1 MTELMVYLDGLC
13 CGVVTQTAG
22 EALTFDYDVAG
33 AVQLLPPGYPSSDH
47 ADSPSRFEPLSDDQ
61 VEQLLAAVVDE
72 YRDGRPH
79 PDTAQRF
86 SLAGA
91 QPKIA
96 LHRGPAGW
104 ARPLGSTPT
113 THILKPTPG
122 TYRRLDLVEHL
133 TMRAATHL
141 GLTVAGVCT
150 RRTCVNHWLSRR
162 TRSTS
167 TVTEA
172 RGFGPSQPC
181 CGASRSGPTERRRLK
196 AFPRAD
202 AQHRARVHGRSRQE
216 PLIGSHRRPG
226 CSLRSSETTAMA
238 GTIVDAVS
246 RLPLI
251 SS

>member
-1 MTELMVYLDGLC
+1 
-13 CGVVTQTAG
+13 
-22 EALTFDYDVAG
+22 
-33 AVQLLPPGYPSSDH
+33 
-47 ADSPSRFEPLSDDQ
+47 
-61 VEQLLAAVVDE
+61 VVDE

-141 GLTVAGVCT
+141 GLTVAGSELTQFGGIHAFVT
-150 RRTCVNHWLSRR
+150 ARYDRRKV
-162 TRSTS
+162 
-167 TVTEA
+167 A
-172 RGFGPSQPC
+172 G
-181 CGASRSGPTERRRLK
+181 RRRRK
-196 AFPRAD
+196 AFS
-202 AQHRARVHGRSRQE
+202 G
-216 PLIGSHRRPG
+216 G
-226 CSLRSSETTAMA
+226 
-238 GTIVDAVS
+238 
-246 RLPLI
+246 
-251 SS
+251 